1 MNIDI
6 LSSATQEIFIKNLF
20 SVLSADRGT
29 RLFGRASIAH
39 TVKELALGRDTLQEW
54 FTAWKESP
62 GEIHSLHDSA
72 QDRDMVLLVCSALLN
87 DETTHSEIMSS
98 LCEYASAHGISARTV
113 NTIFANKLELVG
125 EPSLVRRAARI
136 KMTYLGNGDPSRQ
149 AVTRKKIAGG
159 EQSFF
164 IANQVTDEGF
174 DELQRLLMAYYLDV
188 HAAIDGPPGVGKTH
202 SVMEIAKVLGLS
214 LYTKTCSNRTTES
227 HIISYPVLGAQ
238 DGVSVTRHVNG
249 PLICAMTEPGI
260 FYGDEFNLLKED
272 VQKRMNSAFDERR
285 SIDRSDGVQ
294 MNAKK
299 GFWGVISYNPTQN
312 FTSRDLEDSVADRFI
327 HLHYERWPS
336 DFKAY
341 VAHRKAVGEKA
352 AGGFSDFGI
361 SLSLRGVSA
370 DGRFFRGVPENN
382 SIAWRNFFNDE
393 KAAKAPEYVYQVHDA
408 KQTFGYGKD
417 SAKVLSE
424 LERNAYS
431 GVTFARML
439 SSFTDLLNS
448 LGRTGKSPMLKKIGL
463 GDTLENED
471 LELLTLHESSARIE
485 MAALRHYHYLLER
498 GFNRFLAQ
506 TYATRL
512 VIDQVCYG
520 QYRDKMLRTNSVYQL
535 VMMIAKSMHLFGDVT
550 RYNTNLASAA
560 AAKK

>member
-6 LSSATQEIFIKNLF
+6 NSPATKAVFIKNLF

-39 TVKELALGRDTLQEW
+39 ALRELALGKEAVQEL
-54 FTAWKESP
+54 FNAWKSAP
-62 GEIHSLHDSA
+62 GEIYPMERDV
-72 QDRDMVLLVCSALLN
+72 DNRDMVLLICSALLS

-113 NTIFANKLELVG
+113 NTIFANKLELIG

-136 KMTYLGNGDPSRQ
+136 KVTYLGNGDLPQGVS
-149 AVTRKKIAGG
+149 RKKIAGG

-202 SVMEIAKVLGLS
+202 SVMEIAKILGLS

-238 DGVSVTRHVNG
+238 NGVSITTHVNG
-249 PLICAMTEPGI
+249 PLVCAMTEPGI

-285 SIDRSDGVQ
+285 TIDRSDGAQ
-294 MNAKK
+294 MKAKK

-327 HLHYERWPS
+327 HLHYDRWPS

-352 AGGFSDFGI
+352 AGGVSDFGI
-361 SLSLRGVSA
+361 SLSWRGVSA
-370 DGRFFRGVPENN
+370 DGRFFRGTQENG
-382 SIAWRNFFNDE
+382 SIAWRDFFNDE
-393 KAAKAPEYVYQVHDA
+393 KAAKAPEYVYQVHDS
-408 KQTFGYGKD
+408 KQTFGHGRD
-417 SAKVLSE
+417 SAKVLAE

-550 RYNTNLASAA
+550 RYNTNLASTTAA
-560 AAKK
+560 VKK